1 MTPLK
6 PDKPTGKANGK
17 VILLGEHAVVHGTPA
32 LAVAL
37 PDRMTVE
44 AEFADGPITLEVPD
58 WGFATDASAREE
70 SGKALR
76 DMIGVLGIRPF
87 GMRLTGR
94 TDLPPRSGLGAS
106 AALAAASARAI
117 GEMTRN
123 KYDFDT
129 LFRAVQA
136 SECVFHGNPSGL
148 DAAVALG
155 GGVISFSVGDG
166 ASPTGAP
173 PPPIVLIHSGQEGVT
188 SDMVARVAARMYSYP
203 EESALKLEAIGRLA
217 ERGTDAIRVWDL
229 PTLGS
234 LMIENQ
240 RYLDWFGVST
250 PALNKICAVA
260 IGAGALGAKLTGGG
274 GGGCAVALVTLE
286 YREAVCAAVKAA
298 GFTVVTS

>member
-17 VILLGEHAVVHGTPA
+17 VILLGEHAVVHGAHA
-32 LAVAL
+32 LAVGL

-44 AEFADGPITLEVPD
+44 VEPMDGPITLKVPA
-58 WGFATDASAREE
+58 WGLTTDASARED
-70 SGKALR
+70 SGRALR

-136 SECVFHGNPSGL
+136 SERVFHGNPSGL

-155 GGVISFSVGDG
+155 GGVIRFSVGDG
-166 ASPTGAP
+166 ASHTGAP
-173 PPPIVLIHSGQEGVT
+173 PPPIVVIHSGQEGKT
-188 SDMVARVAARMYSYP
+188 SNMVDRVAARMYSYP
-203 EESALKLEAIGRLA
+203 EDSAKKLEAMDRLA

-286 YREAVCAAVKAA
+286 YREAVCASVKAA
-298 GFTVVTS
+298 GFRVVTS

>member
-1 MTPLK
+1 MTSMK

-44 AEFADGPITLEVPD
+44 AEPTDGPITLEVPD
-58 WGFATDASAREE
+58 WGFSTDASAREDP
-70 SGKALR
+70 GRALR
-76 DMIGVLGIRPF
+76 KMIGVLGIRPF

-129 LFRAVQA
+129 LFQAVQA
-136 SECVFHGNPSGL
+136 SERVFHGNPSGL

-155 GGVISFSVGDG
+155 GGVIRFSTGDG
-166 ASPTGAP
+166 ALPTGAP
-173 PPPIVLIHSGQEGVT
+173 PPPIVVIHSGREGKT
-188 SDMVARVAARMYSYP
+188 SDMVARFAARMYSNP
-203 EESALKLEAIGRLA
+203 EESSRKLEAMGRLA
-217 ERGTDAIRVWDL
+217 ERGTDAIGVWDL

-234 LMIENQ
+234 LMIENH
-240 RYLDWFGVST
+240 RYLDWFGMST
-250 PALNKICAVA
+250 PALNRICAVA

-286 YREAVCAAVKAA
+286 YREAVSASVTAA
-298 GFTVVTS
+298 GFTVVPL